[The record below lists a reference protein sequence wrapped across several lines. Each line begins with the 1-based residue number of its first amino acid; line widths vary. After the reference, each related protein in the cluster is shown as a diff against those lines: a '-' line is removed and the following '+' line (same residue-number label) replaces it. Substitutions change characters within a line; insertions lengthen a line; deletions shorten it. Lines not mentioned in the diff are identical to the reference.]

1 MRVDLFGS
9 TFDLDETFLA
19 CDVPTVERRLREYE
33 AGERRAFGIDVR
45 IPEGF
50 GFTGRVM
57 EAMCGVPCGET
68 RTYGEL
74 ARDLDTAA
82 VAVGGACG
90 RNPVPLV
97 VPCHRIVASD
107 GGLGGYSAPGGL
119 AVKRRLLDH
128 EAELVGGTG
137 AQTTLDGGVVRG

>member
-19 CDVPTVERRLREYE
+19 CDAPTVERRLREYE
-33 AGERRAFGIDVR
+33 AGDRQAFGIDVR

-57 EAMCGVPCGET
+57 EAMRAVPCGET

-90 RNPVPLV
+90 RNPVPLI

-128 EAELVGGTG
+128 EAELAGKRG